1 MKRENRPLI
10 LRLISFT
17 LALIFS
23 LPVNVFAAN
32 ASINEMKV
40 NATESIDDSGN
51 KLKESETIIQ
61 NNDEERKPADQDKD
75 NYSLDEIVGID
86 ENKEKLIYTI
96 KLSKNISNLEDVNNR
111 LNIALAINKNQ
122 DIKDINVKEVYQLV
136 DGEKKDI
143 NYEVKEQKLDE
154 NKKEDKAT
162 RDSSLKT
169 FSILTDGFND
179 SLEFVVEASIDK
191 DAINKD
197 NIYNLDL
204 SIDIEDSNILR
215 SSLAYAFVKNN
226 KDKVE
231 KKELSA
237 YDFLKADYII
247 NENKDSKFDSIIWT
261 DFIRGKE
268 DQDNLIYNFNL
279 DEKQITKDSKIKID
293 FYKKSETGFTLDK
306 ELSEE
311 IDYEK
316 EIKLDIP
323 SLYIAKISLETKVSK
338 ENTSIEKYF
347 LNDKELTNPIYKL
360 EENVREESKEETKV
374 ETIKETVKETAEEVK
389 NESTKEIVEE
399 TKNETVKEETKKE
412 EKTVEEPAVEK
423 DIVFDKNK
431 IKENAVEEF
440 DKILENISKVN
451 ENPQKD
457 DRGLLSNVSEGIKSI
472 FGQSNLDKADKDL
485 KEALADENKSLEE
498 IQKLLH
504 ELGKKYELNRK
515 EEAQLMSSNEE
526 AIKALIVRDAD
537 ENFRPSK
544 LYALNDAEKSGL
556 ANKKYNIVTR
566 FDTLNI
572 GGAIQP
578 YQYYKIHLDP
588 QLTVKDPSSLQ
599 AITYNGRVIA
609 KPSYD
614 KKTNVITYNIEGTIP
629 ENIQVPLNI
638 PVDYNTE
645 NIDLD
650 KDGNFTV
657 RNKISGLGV
666 VDPKSLP
673 PQKVDKNGNKLGIDP
688 NNLSDKDLH
697 DTNYFFDPSSTYK
710 VNFDAKSYPVI
721 ENGEIKAIDW
731 EIIFDGNG
739 QDLGSSALDLITN
752 FTAVKGSGI
761 KEIKDIQLNGQPI
774 NSESNNMGDKFL
786 INDSKNISP
795 TNGTKY
801 VYTFRTEVE
810 TKQEAYVLDISGLL
824 RGKNKIGSVRL
835 VQKGNELEK
844 VAVDTP
850 SRLVTTNRVTN
861 KGEFIGNNKIRW
873 IVTEEVSTGD
883 SGSLPL
889 IKRELSSNQS
899 LESLKVSYYAPDE
912 NGKMVQVGPAQN
924 ANYPMSEGSLA
935 NKNHKHGTIAVYEY
949 ITNITKGDDKNGY
962 SLAGNTIS
970 QYEDMDIHIKWSTI
984 DGQNPPAEK
993 ITLRSKNGK
1002 YTSTFDIPADIP
1014 VEYDTKVP
1022 NVKKWEIGQ
1031 DGKATPV
1038 AYNLSQEL
1046 PANKTENGKTYSY
1059 KQINVSY
1066 NPHYRR
1072 FEIRNAIEE
1081 EKEIKNG
1088 TINILK
1094 KDADK
1099 GTPLAGARFQLIG
1112 NSQTLEGT
1120 TDNEGKL
1127 EFTNISPG
1135 KYILSEAQAPIGYI
1149 RSTAQDTITVNEDG
1163 SLSWSTSDLIDNAP
1177 TNSDQGGLTGNAD
1190 RYTTNVITKKY
1201 PDNTPQGASF
1211 MNTMSYTE
1219 YENGNFV
1226 SYIMLKPFK
1235 NTEGS
1240 NGTDKDTRLAL
1251 VPDNMVINSIEMYD
1265 AAHKDNK
1272 QIFRGAM
1279 ENRDMLSYQ
1288 MFLDD
1293 PDYKL
1298 KVNLPENGGTEITSN
1313 KNKIVSNI
1321 NTRDTFLNKNI
1332 ASVDIPG
1339 ARFNGDWAYI
1349 VKVNGTVL
1357 DKNKAS
1363 DLSFSWY
1370 PKVNPQSNW
1379 KIMDVKNPIPSQED
1393 RKKEIDDHINN
1404 GTVLEVSNKESQK
1417 YPVKVTKMDKNG
1429 NLLAN
1434 AEFIMTDSYGNIVK
1448 RGKTDSKGYI
1458 EFKDLPQGIYSLKEI
1473 NPPKGYKTEDIRFE
1487 VKVLRNGQILYQAF
1501 DKDGKEVPAGDTYLV
1516 GEQQGPSIG
1525 GPPTESKIEIL
1536 SKSMTLDEKSG
1547 WGTRPG
1553 VWEEASYES
1562 YEFDLELNIR
1572 NKKGGDKFTINFD
1585 RNWNLS
1591 QWSNEMPEIKDD
1603 KGIVI
1608 AKPSMNYDT
1617 NVLTYTLTDH
1627 VLGKD
1632 NIRAK
1637 LHIDGIR
1644 PSKYYVKNDGIYYFT
1659 DTINTG
1665 NSVESIQTRV
1675 DAYLF
1680 VFYGTRGDLRYL
1692 TQNIDTY
1699 NAGTVTNPKFVM
1711 RDVTIYNPDGLQP
1724 GGDRV
1729 MRIFYGATKDP
1740 NPSVFNEKI
1749 TPPYKPTKVVVWRV
1763 ANPNPDT
1770 MPLSG
1775 GVRPESNPGTY
1786 EKIAEY
1792 DVNGKT
1798 KLFAPNNGRGV
1809 TFDFDANRAGP
1820 TKTPDLS
1827 KMENVQFKITL
1838 PNDKAGY
1845 VIENFYEVT
1854 DLNTFRN
1861 SYTQT
1866 IPLYKGRYGNS
1877 AGIAQFKP
1885 NPNLASS
1892 SSGDDVDVVEPN
1904 YDLTVFNKK
1913 SNKGKFTLT
1922 KYGKVNKNEKEILA
1936 QAHFKLVDKDGKV
1949 VKEDYSSNTGLITFD
1964 ELDPGTYTLTETK
1977 APEGYKPIEKPI
1989 TVIVSPEGQVTFEGE
2004 GIGNGGPYKVT
2015 TPQVGQVEIQRF
2027 EHKEIFNTNPYPAFM
2042 NMSDQIMNTTDKSMM
2057 SRIYLNP
2064 KIDQTLGKGPNRPTN
2079 LVIKH
2084 NWATNV
2090 DVQVYRYPERQKSS
2104 ITTAYLNRLYKIGYD
2119 DPNIKINKSNYE
2131 TTISIPTG
2139 PNNTRWNGDAFVIV
2153 VYSEFETNEQNRY
2166 LSYQWKSGND
2176 PTVLPEIPN
2185 KLGIKRIVPDFPP
2198 GAIEAVNEKSDTEV
2212 LLYKYG
2218 IKENTND
2225 QYNTE
2230 VLGNVEFVLQRFEN
2244 NKWIEVSRTKSKD
2257 FTGEVKFE
2265 NLSEGE
2271 YRILEPEA
2279 PTGYRQPGKDEAVK
2293 SFIVKNGKVFTKN
2306 SEGELIEISESNE
2319 NNGIVNIRDGEG
2331 KLEIIKSGDDGEKLE
2346 GVEFELWNY
2355 ERTEVIAK
2363 KFTDKD
2369 GKLVFDNLNYGRYW
2383 LKETKTLPGYILED
2397 ELRPILVSNGN
2408 FDIPEGNKGKD
2419 VSGQLTINGDNIIST
2434 TNSLRGVYPNDAEG
2448 LFANISL
2455 KVNKQDNPDSRI
2467 KPGDTFYIRVT
2478 DNLDLNGIGN
2488 AKSKSLVGMYD
2499 IVGSFGTLAKAEV
2512 IDKRTIKYTFTN
2524 YLENRTLS
2532 NDIKVSIPVFV
2543 DRFAVPNNSTQR
2555 FGVKVGSQNSLNN
2568 AHEFYFNN
2576 TIDVKYF
2583 DKYDRATKPFINALP
2598 LKVDRETKEFRML
2611 VYLNMDHEYT
2621 LNKRYF
2627 FRPSVNLD
2635 DVNIKVY
2642 NMGNQYEL
2650 PHSYGIN
2657 LGSNYTNYDYGSI
2670 YANNHLVLNV
2680 EPNLDN
2686 NAYVLELTGKIN
2698 SEKAESITTRSW
2710 YFANIYNSNY
2720 YRDYYWDTE
2729 NKFYSPR
2736 LESDTER
2743 IPTEIEIVN
2752 KKNKV
2757 EFAKIETPEDE
2768 GSEYKYLAGAEFE
2781 LRKLNAEGK
2790 YVPIKDKAIAKSDKD
2805 GKFGWNKLYPGK
2817 YQVWEM
2823 KPAAGYVLP
2832 NDYVAEFEVDDKGLI
2847 QNQSKVVIENKRG
2860 TFPQTGGDGVYIG
2873 YSIFGTI
2880 VMLAAIAYFGLSEED
2895 KRRLKIKS

>member
-1 MKRENRPLI
+1 M
-10 LRLISFT
+10 
-17 LALIFS
+17 
-23 LPVNVFAAN
+23 
-32 ASINEMKV
+32 
-40 NATESIDDSGN
+40 
-51 KLKESETIIQ
+51 SE
-61 NNDEERKPADQDKD
+61 A
-75 NYSLDEIVGID
+75 
-86 ENKEKLIYTI
+86 
-96 KLSKNISNLEDVNNR
+96 
-111 LNIALAINKNQ
+111 
-122 DIKDINVKEVYQLV
+122 
-136 DGEKKDI
+136 
-143 NYEVKEQKLDE
+143 
-154 NKKEDKAT
+154 
-162 RDSSLKT
+162 
-169 FSILTDGFND
+169 
-179 SLEFVVEASIDK
+179 
-191 DAINKD
+191 
-197 NIYNLDL
+197 
-204 SIDIEDSNILR
+204 
-215 SSLAYAFVKNN
+215 
-226 KDKVE
+226 
-231 KKELSA
+231 
-237 YDFLKADYII
+237 
-247 NENKDSKFDSIIWT
+247 
-261 DFIRGKE
+261 
-268 DQDNLIYNFNL
+268 
-279 DEKQITKDSKIKID
+279 
-293 FYKKSETGFTLDK
+293 
-306 ELSEE
+306 
-311 IDYEK
+311 
-316 EIKLDIP
+316 
-323 SLYIAKISLETKVSK
+323 
-338 ENTSIEKYF
+338 
-347 LNDKELTNPIYKL
+347 
-360 EENVREESKEETKV
+360 
-374 ETIKETVKETAEEVK
+374 
-389 NESTKEIVEE
+389 
-399 TKNETVKEETKKE
+399 
-412 EKTVEEPAVEK
+412 
-423 DIVFDKNK
+423 
-431 IKENAVEEF
+431 
-440 DKILENISKVN
+440 
-451 ENPQKD
+451 
-457 DRGLLSNVSEGIKSI
+457 IKSI
-472 FGQSNLDKADKDL
+472 FGQSKLDKADKDL
-485 KEALADENKSLEE
+485 KEALSDENKSLEE

-504 ELGKKYELNRK
+504 ELGEKYELNRK
-515 EEAQLMSSNEE
+515 EEAQLMASNEE
-526 AIKALIVRDAD
+526 TIKALITRDAD
-537 ENFRPSK
+537 ENFRPSM
-544 LYALNDAEKSGL
+544 LYALNDTEKSEL
-556 ANKKYNIVTR
+556 ANKKYNVVTR

-572 GGAIQP
+572 GSSIQP
-578 YQYYKIHLDP
+578 YQYFKIHLDP

-599 AITYNGRVIA
+599 PINYNGRVIA

-614 KKTNVITYNIEGTIP
+614 KNANVITYNIEGTIP
-629 ENIQVPLNI
+629 ENIQLPLNI

-650 KDGNFTV
+650 KDGIFTV

-721 ENGEIKAIDW
+721 ENGEITAINW
-731 EIIFDGNG
+731 EVIFDGNG
-739 QDLGSSALDLITN
+739 QDLGGSDLDLITN
-752 FTAVKGSGI
+752 FTAVEGSGI

-774 NSESNNMGDKFL
+774 STNKNDMGDKFL

-795 TNGTKY
+795 TSATKY

-810 TKQEAYVLDISGLL
+810 SKQEAYVLDINGLL
-824 RGKNKIGSVRL
+824 RGKNKTGSVRL
-835 VQKGNELEK
+835 VQKGNDLEK
-844 VAVDTP
+844 VAIDTP

-861 KGEFIGNNKIRW
+861 KGEFIGNNQIRW

-883 SGSLPL
+883 VGSLPL
-889 IKRELSSNQS
+889 IKRELSDNQI

-912 NGKMVQVGPAQN
+912 NGQMVQVGHTQD
-924 ANYPMSEGSLA
+924 ANYPMPEGSLA
-935 NKNHKHGTIAVYEY
+935 DKNHKHGTIAVYEY
-949 ITNITKGDDKNGY
+949 ITNITILDDKNGY

-993 ITLRSKNGK
+993 ITLRSKDGK
-1002 YTSTFDIPADIP
+1002 YISTFDIPADIP

-1022 NVKKWEIGQ
+1022 NVKKWEIGK
-1031 DGKATPV
+1031 DGNATPV

-1046 PANKTENGKTYSY
+1046 PANKTENGNTYSY
-1059 KQINVSY
+1059 KQINISY

-1088 TINILK
+1088 TINIFK
-1094 KDADK
+1094 KDSDK

-1135 KYILSEAQAPIGYI
+1135 KYILSEAQAPLGYI
-1149 RSTAQDTITVNEDG
+1149 RSTGQDTITVNEDG

-1177 TNSDQGGLTGNAD
+1177 TTSDQGGLTGSAD
-1190 RYTTNVITKKY
+1190 RYTTEVVTRKY

-1211 MNTMSYTE
+1211 MNTMSYTK

-1235 NTEGS
+1235 NSEGS

-1272 QIFRGAM
+1272 NILRAAM
-1279 ENRDMLSYQ
+1279 ENREILSYQ
-1288 MFLDD
+1288 NFLDN
-1293 PDYKL
+1293 PENNL
-1298 KVNLPENGGTEITSN
+1298 KIKLPENGGVENNPSN
-1313 KNKIVSNI
+1313 KNKIVSNL
-1321 NTRDTFLNKNI
+1321 NTRDSFLNRNI
-1332 ASVDIPG
+1332 ASVDIPI
-1339 ARFNGDWAYI
+1339 ARFNNDWAYI

-1357 DKNKAS
+1357 DKSKAS

-1370 PKVNPQSNW
+1370 PKTNPQSNW

-1404 GTVLEVSNKESQK
+1404 STLEVSNKESQK
-1417 YPVKVTKMDKNG
+1417 YPIKVTKMDKNG

-1434 AEFIMTDSYGNIVK
+1434 AEFIMTDSYGNVVK

-1458 EFKDLPQGIYSLKEI
+1458 EFKDLPEGIYSLKEI

-1487 VKVLRNGQILYQAF
+1487 VKVLRYGQILYQAF

-1525 GPPTESKIEIL
+1525 GPPKESKIEIL

-1547 WGTRPG
+1547 WGTKPG

-1608 AKPSMNYDT
+1608 ARPSMNYDT

-1637 LHIDGIR
+1637 LHIDGVR

-1659 DTINTG
+1659 DSINTG
-1665 NSVESIQTRV
+1665 NSVETIQTRV

-1680 VFYGTRGDLRYL
+1680 VFFGTSGDLRYL

-1775 GVRPESNPGTY
+1775 GVRPESNLGTY

-1798 KLFAPNNGRGV
+1798 KLFEPNNGRGV
-1809 TFDFDANRAGP
+1809 IFDFDANRAGP
-1820 TKTPDLS
+1820 NKTPSLS

-1854 DLNTFRN
+1854 DLNTFRD

-1892 SSGDDVDVVEPN
+1892 SSGDHLDVVEPN

-1949 VKEDYSSNTGLITFD
+1949 VKEDYSSNTGLIDFD

-2004 GIGNGGPYKVT
+2004 GLGNGGPYKVT
-2015 TPQVGQVEIQRF
+2015 TPQAGQVEIQRF
-2027 EHKEIFNTNPYPAFM
+2027 EHKEIFNTNPYPEFM

-2090 DVQVYRYPERQKSS
+2090 NVDVYRYPEGSKHL
-2104 ITTAYLNRLYKIGYD
+2104 ITTEYLNPTYKVKD
-2119 DPNIKINKSNYE
+2119 ANVVINKSNYE

-2153 VYSEFETNEQNRY
+2153 VYSEFATNEQNRY
-2166 LSYQWKSGND
+2166 LSYQWRSGND
-2176 PTVLPEIPN
+2176 PTVLPETPN
-2185 KLGIKRIVPDFPP
+2185 NLGIKRIVPDFPP

-2212 LLYKYG
+2212 VIKKVDEDNKNTVLEGAEFTLLDSSLSKVIDQKITGKDGLAKFEKLVPGTYYIRETKVPEGYRDPNTRWKVEIDEDKNVKITPQK
-2218 IKENTND
+2218 IKSSEEGTTPGDNTDPGNTNPPEPNNPTTSWQKVSD
-2225 QYNTE
+2225 LNGYNPARDRRQDSNAVTYITE
-2230 VLGNVEFVLQRFEN
+2230 IDKTN
-2244 NKWIEVSRTKSKD
+2244 NKYRQVFILNKNRDEIINYLDKVSIELHSFPENRNINATNTKILSVKEVDRNSTPDNIINKGADVPYTISSTVKNNFQRLVITPNIVANKTIALEIEADLPRSGAFGTGVD
-2257 FTGEVKFE
+2257 FHNYRQHFGQTYTSWTAESYTSVNDV
-2265 NLSEGE
+2265 NLSVNTASLISDKLQSLTKN
-2271 YRILEPEA
+2271 ILGLFKTNTVYA
-2279 PTGYRQPGKDEAVK
+2279 ANTGGFVPVDLDKSTNRQ
-2293 SFIVKNGKVFTKN
+2293 TKN
-2306 SEGELIEISESNE
+2306 SNAAETQVTQIDKANKTYRQVFILNKNRTDISGPEFQIHAWPETSGVNKTNLKIISVKPVSDSSTPINIQGAGKNLTVNTEEIRERNGQSRYYFKATGLNQYYNGAIAVEVEYKYPSSGPIGLGMDFTPRSGENSQWTAQQFVSEADINKEPEVTYREIERQSIIPIPDEAIRRANPNMIEGTES
-2319 NNGIVNIRDGEG
+2319 
-2331 KLEIIKSGDDGEKLE
+2331 
-2346 GVEFELWNY
+2346 
-2355 ERTEVIAK
+2355 
-2363 KFTDKD
+2363 
-2369 GKLVFDNLNYGRYW
+2369 LVFEGSTGKKL
-2383 LKETKTLPGYILED
+2383 
-2397 ELRPILVSNGN
+2397 
-2408 FDIPEGNKGKD
+2408 DIYRQKYVGDRPEGNEEYLRSEILYPSQARIIEYGTKPKVVTRAESKEVKQDIKFETTTIVDATKKKGEETIVTPGKEGSITYRYTIVYEKSSGVNAERPAD
-2419 VSGQLTINGDNIIST
+2419 WPEDAPVARPANGERVISYLKEEVAGTKIEPTTQVVSIGLGIDPNEKVEDDNDKVVVLKPNDKNQVEYIIS
-2434 TNSLRGVYPNDAEG
+2434 
-2448 LFANISL
+2448 
-2455 KVNKQDNPDSRI
+2455 NK
-2467 KPGDTFYIRVT
+2467 K
-2478 DNLDLNGIGN
+2478 
-2488 AKSKSLVGMYD
+2488 
-2499 IVGSFGTLAKAEV
+2499 
-2512 IDKRTIKYTFTN
+2512 
-2524 YLENRTLS
+2524 
-2532 NDIKVSIPVFV
+2532 
-2543 DRFAVPNNSTQR
+2543 
-2555 FGVKVGSQNSLNN
+2555 
-2568 AHEFYFNN
+2568 
-2576 TIDVKYF
+2576 
-2583 DKYDRATKPFINALP
+2583 
-2598 LKVDRETKEFRML
+2598 
-2611 VYLNMDHEYT
+2611 
-2621 LNKRYF
+2621 
-2627 FRPSVNLD
+2627 
-2635 DVNIKVY
+2635 
-2642 NMGNQYEL
+2642 
-2650 PHSYGIN
+2650 
-2657 LGSNYTNYDYGSI
+2657 
-2670 YANNHLVLNV
+2670 
-2680 EPNLDN
+2680 
-2686 NAYVLELTGKIN
+2686 
-2698 SEKAESITTRSW
+2698 
-2710 YFANIYNSNY
+2710 
-2720 YRDYYWDTE
+2720 
-2729 NKFYSPR
+2729 
-2736 LESDTER
+2736 SDTELYFR
-2743 IPTEIEIVN
+2743 
-2752 KKNKV
+2752 KV
-2757 EFAKIETPEDE
+2757 EENNTSKFLKD
-2768 GSEYKYLAGAEFE
+2768 AEFE
-2781 LRKLNAEGK
+2781 LL
-2790 YVPIKDKAIAKSDKD
+2790 YKASDKD
-2805 GKFGWNKLYPGK
+2805 QFTNVIDTETKKNLVVKSNDKGIFNFKNLKDGT
-2817 YQVWEM
+2817 YQVKEI
-2823 KPAAGYVLP
+2823 KPPVGYQLP
-2832 NDYVAEFEVDDKGLI
+2832 I
-2847 QNQSKVVIENKRG
+2847 NQIVYTFQVENNKIYKLENGNRTEIKNNSETNPISISNTPAKYPSTGGPGVPKILSIIGIAIMLYAVFYENKQRRNN
-2860 TFPQTGGDGVYIG
+2860 TE
-2873 YSIFGTI
+2873 
-2880 VMLAAIAYFGLSEED
+2880 LSH
-2895 KRRLKIKS
+2895 